1 MRQSLDDYSA
11 EHKTDGYKKSKD
23 AAASATSAL
32 AGNTNALF
40 FKRSSMQALWKERA
54 QDKTDHF
61 SGCIFSRLARS
72 HANMLVNNKFGL
84 LYECSIFEASESAA
98 VFAR

>member
-1 MRQSLDDYSA
+1 MHCFSSA
-11 EHKTDGYKKSKD
+11 HPCRPYEKNERKTKQTTLVVVF
-23 AAASATSAL
+23 SA
-32 AGNTNALF
+32 GF
-40 FKRSSMQALWKERA
+40 
-54 QDKTDHF
+54 
-61 SGCIFSRLARS
+61 ARS